1 MKNKDSCRFFSRK
14 ESKLFNFENNDIT
27 LNILC
32 VPAIYVKIETIFYID
47 YFMYLLNI
55 HFPA

>member
-14 ESKLFNFENNDIT
+14 ELKLFNFENNDIT

-32 VPAIYVKIETIFYID
+32 VPAIYVKIETIFILTTLCIY
-47 YFMYLLNI
+47 
-55 HFPA
+55 

>member
-14 ESKLFNFENNDIT
+14 ESKLFNFENNINDIT

-32 VPAIYVKIETIFYID
+32 VPAIYVKIETIIILTTLCIY
-47 YFMYLLNI
+47 
-55 HFPA
+55 

>member
-1 MKNKDSCRFFSRK
+1 MKNKDSCRFFSRE

-32 VPAIYVKIETIFYID
+32 VPAIYMKIETIIMLTILCIY
-47 YFMYLLNI
+47 
-55 HFPA
+55 

>member
-1 MKNKDSCRFFSRK
+1 MKNKDLCRFFYRK

-32 VPAIYVKIETIFYID
+32 VPAIYVKIETIIILTTLCIY
-47 YFMYLLNI
+47 
-55 HFPA
+55 

>member
-14 ESKLFNFENNDIT
+14 ESKLFNFEKNYIT

-32 VPAIYVKIETIFYID
+32 VPAIYVKIETIIILTTLCIY
-47 YFMYLLNI
+47 
-55 HFPA
+55 

>member
-14 ESKLFNFENNDIT
+14 VSKLFNFENNDIT

-32 VPAIYVKIETIFYID
+32 VTAIYVKIETIIILTTLCIY
-47 YFMYLLNI
+47 
-55 HFPA
+55 